1 VQKVHLSQIANQI
14 ALQWHPDKVEASKRS
29 EAEEKFKDIKEAYEV
44 LTDGTMPL
52 YEYDINV

>member
-1 VQKVHLSQIANQI
+1 M
-14 ALQWHPDKVEASKRS
+14 RS

-52 YEYDINV
+52 YDSDTDV